1 MPNSVTMN
9 APTPRRIGFLLIPGF
24 SLLSYASAVEPLRAA
39 NRLSG
44 QALYEWSHISGQG
57 RPVEASSGLEI
68 AADHRVGDDGPLDMI
83 LVCAGGNPA
92 LHRNAS
98 TLSWL
103 RKLARRGVRIGGVS
117 GGPYI
122 LARAGLLD
130 GFRCTIHWE
139 HLAALAEEFP
149 QLDIRRTLY
158 EIDRG
163 RLTCA
168 GGIAGFDMM
177 RAIIA
182 AEHGAPLATAV
193 SEWFLQTQ
201 LRAGSG
207 PQRLTLRER
216 YGVAHPKLL
225 DALGAMEDSID
236 KPLSRAALARAI
248 SLSVRQLERLFACHL
263 GTTIGDLYL
272 KIRLDRA
279 RTLVHETALPLLEIA
294 IACGFANGSHF
305 SRTYRNRFGASPRQ
319 DRHSASTPAEA
330 SAGPASQGSGARR
343 TAAPRPRASRLLT

>member
-1 MPNSVTMN
+1 MN
-9 APTPRRIGFLLIPGF
+9 AIAPRQIGFLLLPGF
-24 SLLSYASAVEPLRAA
+24 SLLSYASAAEPLRAA

-44 QALYEWSHISGQG
+44 HSLYRWIHVSAQG
-57 RPVEASSGLEI
+57 RPVQASSGLAI
-68 AADHRVGDDGPLDMI
+68 AADQRVGDDCPFDMI

-103 RKLARRGVRIGGVS
+103 RKQARRGVRIGGVS

-139 HLAALAEEFP
+139 HLAAFEEEFP

-182 AEHGAPLATAV
+182 AEHGSALATAV

-225 DALGAMEDSID
+225 DALRAIEDSVD
-236 KPLSRAALARAI
+236 KPLSRASLARAI
-248 SLSVRQLERLFACHL
+248 SLSVRQLERLFAGHL

-279 RTLVHETALPLLEIA
+279 RALVHETALPLLEVA

-305 SRTYRNRFGASPRQ
+305 SRAYRKRFGVSPKLDRQ
-319 DRHSASTPAEA
+319 PAGSSAEA
-330 SAGPASQGSGARR
+330 SSMQPRSGRQARR
-343 TAAPRPRASRLLT
+343 TAAARPRSY

>member
-1 MPNSVTMN
+1 MKTAVPCQ
-9 APTPRRIGFLLIPGF
+9 IGFLLLPGF

-44 QALYEWSHISGQG
+44 RSLYRWIHVSAQG
-57 RPVEASSGLEI
+57 RAVEASSGLAI
-68 AADHRVGDDGPLDMI
+68 AADQSIGDDFPLDMV

-92 LHRNAS
+92 LHRNAR

-139 HLAALAEEFP
+139 HLAAFEEEFP
-149 QLDIRRTLY
+149 QFDIRRTLY

-182 AEHGAPLATAV
+182 AEHGPALATAV

-201 LRAGSG
+201 LRSGSG

-216 YGVAHPKLL
+216 YGVAHPKLI
-225 DALGAMEDSID
+225 DALRAMEDSID
-236 KPLSRAALARAI
+236 QPLSRTTLARAV
-248 SLSVRQLERLFACHL
+248 SLSVRQLERLFAGHL

-279 RTLVHETALPLLEIA
+279 RTLAHETALPLLQIA

-305 SRTYRNRFGASPRQ
+305 SRAYRKRFGASPNRDRQ
-319 DRHSASTPAEA
+319 SARGPAET
-330 SAGPASQGSGARR
+330 GSVQNPLR
-343 TAAPRPRASRLLT
+343 RASRSLA

>member
-1 MPNSVTMN
+1 MK
-9 APTPRRIGFLLIPGF
+9 APAPRRIGFVLIPGF

-44 QALYEWSHISGQG
+44 RMLYTWTHVSAQG
-57 RPVEASSGLEI
+57 RPVEASSGLAI
-68 AADHRVGDDGPLDMI
+68 AANRKVGDDVPLDTI
-83 LVCAGGNPA
+83 LVCAAGNPA
-92 LHRNAS
+92 LYRNAH
-98 TLSWL
+98 TFSWL

-139 HLAALAEEFP
+139 HMAGFQEEFP

-182 AEHGAPLATAV
+182 AEQGSTLAAAV

-201 LRAGSG
+201 LRSGSG

-225 DALGAMEDSID
+225 QAIQTMEASII
-236 KPLSRAALARAI
+236 KPSSRGALARDI
-248 SLSVRQLERLFACHL
+248 GLSVRQLERLFAGHL
-263 GTTIGDLYL
+263 GTTIGDLYM

-279 RTLVHETALPLLEIA
+279 RTLVHETAMPLLEIA
-294 IACGFANGSHF
+294 IACGFVTGSHF
-305 SRTYRNRFGASPRQ
+305 SRAYRSHFGNSPKHDRQ
-319 DRHSASTPAEA
+319 SA
-330 SAGPASQGSGARR
+330 
-343 TAAPRPRASRLLT
+343 RAS

>member
-1 MPNSVTMN
+1 LFQRDGLTTGMKDSP
-9 APTPRRIGFLLIPGF
+9 PRHIGFLLIPGF

-44 QALYEWSHISGQG
+44 RTLYTWTHVSAEG
-57 RPVEASSGLEI
+57 RPVDASSGLAI
-68 AADHRVGDDGPLDMI
+68 AADKAIGDVFPLNTI

-92 LHRNAS
+92 LHRHS
-98 TLSWL
+98 RTLSWL

-130 GFRCTIHWE
+130 GYRCTIHWE
-139 HLAALAEEFP
+139 HMASFQEDFP
-149 QLDIRRTLY
+149 QLDVQRTLY

-168 GGIAGFDMM
+168 GGVAGFDMM

-182 AEHGAPLATAV
+182 AEHGGALAAAV

-225 DALGAMEDSID
+225 NALQAMEDSTS
-236 KPLSRAALARAI
+236 KPLSRDEMARQTG
-248 SLSVRQLERLFACHL
+248 LSVRQLERLFARHL

-294 IACGFANGSHF
+294 IACGFATASHF
-305 SRTYRNRFGASPRQ
+305 SRAYRVRFRQSPRQ
-319 DRHSASTPAEA
+319 DREA
-330 SAGPASQGSGARR
+330 IR
-343 TAAPRPRASRLLT
+343 AAA

>member
-1 MPNSVTMN
+1 MH
-9 APTPRRIGFLLIPGF
+9 APTPNRIGFLLIPGF

-44 QALYEWSHISGQG
+44 RSLYKWLHVSSQG
-57 RPVEASSGLEI
+57 RAVEASSGLGI
-68 AADHRVGDDGPLDMI
+68 AADHRVGDDCPLDMI

-103 RKLARRGVRIGGVS
+103 RKLARRGVRVGGIS

-139 HLAALAEEFP
+139 HLASFEEQFP
-149 QLDIRRTLY
+149 QLDIRRSLY
-158 EIDRG
+158 EVDRG

-182 AEHGAPLATAV
+182 AEHGSALATAV

-225 DALGAMEDSID
+225 DALRAMEDSID
-236 KPLSRAALARAI
+236 NPMSRAALARAV
-248 SLSVRQLERLFACHL
+248 SLSVRQLERLFAGHL
-263 GTTIGDLYL
+263 RTTIGDLYL

-279 RTLVHETALPLLEIA
+279 RTLVHETALPLLEVA

-305 SRTYRNRFGASPRQ
+305 SRAYRKRFGVSPKRDRQ
-319 DRHSASTPAEA
+319 SAEI
-330 SAGPASQGSGARR
+330 SADAGSGQASSRSKARPA
-343 TAAPRPRASRLLT
+343 TALKSRAKRLST

>member
-1 MPNSVTMN
+1 MAETDTRN
-9 APTPRRIGFLLIPGF
+9 IGFLLIPGF

-44 QALYEWSHISGQG
+44 RSLYQWVHVSAQG
-57 RPVEASSGLEI
+57 RPAAASSGLAI
-68 AADHRVGDDGPLDMI
+68 AADRKVGDDVPLDI
-83 LVCAGGNPA
+83 VLVCAGGNPA
-92 LHRNAS
+92 LHRDAR

-103 RKLARRGVRIGGVS
+103 RKLARRGVQIGGVS
-117 GGPYI
+117 GGAYI

-130 GFRCTIHWE
+130 GFRCTIHWDHMASFRE
-139 HLAALAEEFP
+139 DFP
-149 QLDIRRTLY
+149 QLEVSRTLY

-182 AEHGAPLATAV
+182 ADHGAALAAAV

-201 LRAGSG
+201 LRSGSG

-216 YGVAHPKLL
+216 YGVANPKLL
-225 DALGAMEDSID
+225 QALQAMEDSTSRV
-236 KPLSRAALARAI
+236 LSRNELAAKTE
-248 SLSVRQLERLFACHL
+248 LSVRQLDRLFASHL
-263 GTTIGDLYL
+263 RTTIGDLYL

-279 RTLVHETALPLLEIA
+279 RVLVHETALPLLDIA
-294 IACGFANGSHF
+294 ITCGFANGSHF
-305 SRTYRNRFGASPRQ
+305 SRADRARYGDSPRRESRDSADARMKSCAGR
-319 DRHSASTPAEA
+319 DRICRRDRVAHT
-330 SAGPASQGSGARR
+330 GARGL
-343 TAAPRPRASRLLT
+343 PFEYV

>member
-1 MPNSVTMN
+1 MK
-9 APTPRRIGFLLIPGF
+9 APASRRIGFLLIPGF

-44 QALYEWSHISGQG
+44 RPLYTWIHVSAQG
-57 RPVEASSGLEI
+57 RPVEASSGLAI
-68 AADHRVGDDGPLDMI
+68 AADETIGDDFPLDTIM
-83 LVCAGGNPA
+83 VCAGGNPT
-92 LHRNAS
+92 LHRNAR
-98 TLSWL
+98 TFSWL
-103 RKLARRGVRIGGVS
+103 RKLARRGVRIGGIS

-139 HLAALAEEFP
+139 HMTAFQEEFP
-149 QLDIRRTLY
+149 QLDVRRTLY
-158 EIDRG
+158 EINRG

-168 GGIAGFDMM
+168 GGVAGFDMM

-182 AEHGAPLATAV
+182 AEQGSALAAAV

-201 LRAGSG
+201 LRSGSG

-225 DALGAMEDSID
+225 AALHAMEESTD
-236 KPLSRAALARAI
+236 KPWSRDELARTV
-248 SLSVRQLERLFACHL
+248 SLSMRQLERLFAGHL

-279 RTLVHETALPLLEIA
+279 RKLVHETALPLLEIA
-294 IACGFANGSHF
+294 VACGFANGSHF
-305 SRTYRNRFGASPRQ
+305 SRAYRAHYDRSPRQ
-319 DRHSASTPAEA
+319 DREA
-330 SAGPASQGSGARR
+330 TRE
-343 TAAPRPRASRLLT
+343 TA

>member
-1 MPNSVTMN
+1 MN
-9 APTPRRIGFLLIPGF
+9 APAPRQIGFLLIPGF
-24 SLLSYASAVEPLRAA
+24 SLLSYASTVEPLRAA

-44 QALYEWSHISGQG
+44 RPLYTWTHISALG
-57 RPVEASSGLEI
+57 RPVEASSGLAI
-68 AADHRVGDDGPLDMI
+68 AADNKVGDDCPLDMI

-92 LHRNAS
+92 LHRHAR

-103 RKLARRGVRIGGVS
+103 RKLARGGVKIGGVS

-122 LARAGLLD
+122 LARAGLLN

-139 HLAALAEEFP
+139 HLAAFREEFP
-149 QLDIRRTLY
+149 QLDTRRTLY
-158 EIDRG
+158 EIDRN

-177 RAIIA
+177 RALIA
-182 AEHGAPLATAV
+182 AEHGPALATAV

-207 PQRLTLRER
+207 PQRMTLRER
-216 YGVAHPKLL
+216 YGVTHPKLL
-225 DALGAMEDSID
+225 SALQAMEDATER
-236 KPLSRAALARAI
+236 PLSRETLARRAK
-248 SLSVRQLERLFACHL
+248 LSVRQLERLFSTHL

-279 RTLVHETALPLLEIA
+279 RTLVHETALPLLDIA

-305 SRTYRNRFGASPRQ
+305 SRAYRARFGRSPRR
-319 DRHSASTPAEA
+319 DRSAMTEA
-330 SAGPASQGSGARR
+330 V
-343 TAAPRPRASRLLT
+343 

>member
-1 MPNSVTMN
+1 MKAAA
-9 APTPRRIGFLLIPGF
+9 APRQIGFLLIPGF

-44 QALYEWSHISGQG
+44 QSLYTWVHVSAQG
-57 RPVEASSGLEI
+57 RPVEASSGLAI
-68 AADHRVGDDGPLDMI
+68 AADTSFGDDFDFEMI

-92 LHRNAS
+92 LHRNAR

-103 RKLARRGVRIGGVS
+103 RKLARRGVRIGGLS

-139 HLAALAEEFP
+139 HLAAFQEEFP
-149 QLDIRRTLY
+149 RLNIQRTLY

-182 AEHGAPLATAV
+182 AEQGSALAAAV

-201 LRAGSG
+201 LRSGSG

-225 DALGAMEDSID
+225 EALRAMEDSD
-236 KPLSRAALARAI
+236 KPLSREELARAGA
-248 SLSVRQLERLFACHL
+248 LSVRQLERLFADHL
-263 GTTIGDLYL
+263 GTTIGDLYM

-279 RTLVHETALPLLEIA
+279 RTLVHETAMPLLDIA
-294 IACGFANGSHF
+294 MACGFATGSHF
-305 SRTYRNRFGASPRQ
+305 SRAYRAMFRASPSRDRQ
-319 DRHSASTPAEA
+319 SARV
-330 SAGPASQGSGARR
+330 SG
-343 TAAPRPRASRLLT
+343 

>member
-1 MPNSVTMN
+1 MK
-9 APTPRRIGFLLIPGF
+9 APAPRQIGFLLIPGF
-24 SLLSYASAVEPLRAA
+24 SLLSYASTVEPLRAA

-44 QALYEWSHISGQG
+44 QSLYKWIHISMQG
-57 RPVEASSGLEI
+57 RPVQASSTLEI
-68 AADHRVGDDGPLDMI
+68 AADVKVGDDLPLDML

-92 LHRNAS
+92 LHRNAR
-98 TLSWL
+98 TFSWL
-103 RKLARRGVRIGGVS
+103 RKLSRRGVRIGGVS

-139 HLAALAEEFP
+139 HLASFREQFP
-149 QLDIRRTLY
+149 HLEMTRALY

-182 AEHGAPLATAV
+182 AEHGSALATAV

-201 LRAGSG
+201 LRSGSG

-216 YGVAHPKLL
+216 YGVTNTRLIR
-225 DALGAMEDSID
+225 ALEVMEASTDTV
-236 KPLSRAALARAI
+236 LSRSDLAKKTDV
-248 SLSVRQLERLFACHL
+248 SVRQLERLFASHL

-272 KIRLDRA
+272 KIRLERA
-279 RTLVHETALPLLEIA
+279 RALVHETALPLLEIA
-294 IACGFANGSHF
+294 VACGFANGSHF
-305 SRTYRNRFGASPRQ
+305 SRAYRARYGRSPRQ
-319 DRHSASTPAEA
+319 DRETMREPE
-330 SAGPASQGSGARR
+330 
-343 TAAPRPRASRLLT
+343 

>member
-1 MPNSVTMN
+1 MTAA
-9 APTPRRIGFLLIPGF
+9 APRKIGFLLIPGF

-44 QALYEWSHISGQG
+44 QSLYRWFHIAAQG
-57 RPVEASSGLEI
+57 SPAEASSGLAI
-68 AADHRVGDDGPLDMI
+68 AADCKVGDDVPLDMI

-92 LHRNAS
+92 LHRNAR

-103 RKLARRGVRIGGVS
+103 RKLARRGVQIGGVS

-139 HLAALAEEFP
+139 HLAAFREEFP
-149 QLDIRRTLY
+149 QLDTRRTLY
-158 EIDRG
+158 EIDRA

-168 GGIAGFDMM
+168 GGVAGFDMM
-177 RAIIA
+177 RALIA
-182 AEHGAPLATAV
+182 ADHGQALAKAV

-201 LRAGSG
+201 LRSGSG

-216 YGVAHPKLL
+216 YDVTHPKLL
-225 DALGAMEDSID
+225 GALQAMEGAID
-236 KPLSRAALARAI
+236 KPLSRDGLARQAG
-248 SLSVRQLERLFACHL
+248 LSVRQLERLFASHL
-263 GTTIGDLYL
+263 RTTIGDLYL

-279 RTLVHETALPLLEIA
+279 RALVRETALPLLEIA

-305 SRTYRNRFGASPRQ
+305 SRAYRARYGQSPRR
-319 DRHSASTPAEA
+319 DRGGVSEA
-330 SAGPASQGSGARR
+330 A
-343 TAAPRPRASRLLT
+343 

>member
-1 MPNSVTMN
+1 M
-9 APTPRRIGFLLIPGF
+9 
-24 SLLSYASAVEPLRAA
+24 
-39 NRLSG
+39 
-44 QALYEWSHISGQG
+44 Q
-57 RPVEASSGLEI
+57 
-68 AADHRVGDDGPLDMI
+68 
-83 LVCAGGNPA
+83 
-92 LHRNAS
+92 
-98 TLSWL
+98 
-103 RKLARRGVRIGGVS
+103 IGGVS

-122 LARAGLLD
+122 LARAGLLE

-139 HLAALAEEFP
+139 HMAAFREDFP
-149 QLDIRRTLY
+149 QLDTRRTLY

-182 AEHGAPLATAV
+182 AEHGSALATAV

-201 LRAGSG
+201 LRSGSG

-225 DALGAMEDSID
+225 EALQAMEDATEA
-236 KPLSRAALARAI
+236 PLSREQLARAVA
-248 SLSVRQLERLFACHL
+248 LSVRQLERLFAGHL

-279 RTLVHETALPLLEIA
+279 RSLVHETAMPLLEIA
-294 IACGFANGSHF
+294 IVCGFANGSHF
-305 SRTYRNRFGASPRQ
+305 SRAYRNRFEISPNRDRQ
-319 DRHSASTPAEA
+319 SARPA
-330 SAGPASQGSGARR
+330 G
-343 TAAPRPRASRLLT
+343 

>member
-1 MPNSVTMN
+1 MK
-9 APTPRRIGFLLIPGF
+9 AATPRHIGFLLIPGF
-24 SLLSYASAVEPLRAA
+24 SLLSYASVVEPLRAA

-44 QALYEWSHISGQG
+44 QSLYTWFHVSAQG
-57 RPVEASSGLEI
+57 RPVEASSGLVI
-68 AADHRVGDDGPLDMI
+68 SADRSFGDDFHPDMI

-92 LHRNAS
+92 LHRNAR

-139 HLAALAEEFP
+139 HLAGFEEEFP
-149 QLDIRRTLY
+149 QLAIQRTLY

-177 RAIIA
+177 RALIA
-182 AEHGAPLATAV
+182 AEQGSALAAAV

-201 LRAGSG
+201 LRSGSG

-225 DALGAMEDSID
+225 EALGTMENSTD
-236 KPLSRAALARAI
+236 KPLSRDALARAI
-248 SLSVRQLERLFACHL
+248 SLSVRQLERLFAGHL

-279 RTLVHETALPLLEIA
+279 RTLVHETAMPLLEIA

-305 SRTYRNRFGASPRQ
+305 SRAYRERFGASPNRDRQ
-319 DRHSASTPAEA
+319 SA
-330 SAGPASQGSGARR
+330 R
-343 TAAPRPRASRLLT
+343 TAG

>member
-1 MPNSVTMN
+1 MK
-9 APTPRRIGFLLIPGF
+9 APAPRRIGFLLIPGF

-44 QALYEWSHISGQG
+44 RPLYTWIHVSAQG
-57 RPVEASSGLEI
+57 RPVEASSGLVI
-68 AADHRVGDDGPLDMI
+68 AADKKVGDDFLLDTI

-92 LHRNAS
+92 LHRNAR
-98 TLSWL
+98 TFSWL

-139 HLAALAEEFP
+139 HMTSFQEEFP
-149 QLDIRRTLY
+149 QLDVRRTLY

-168 GGIAGFDMM
+168 GGVAGFDMM

-182 AEHGAPLATAV
+182 AEQGSALAAAV

-201 LRAGSG
+201 LRSGSG

-225 DALGAMEDSID
+225 EALHAMEDSTD
-236 KPLSRAALARAI
+236 KPWSRDELARTA
-248 SLSVRQLERLFACHL
+248 SLSVRQLERLFAGHL

-279 RTLVHETALPLLEIA
+279 RKLVHETALPLLEIA
-294 IACGFANGSHF
+294 VACGFANGSHF
-305 SRTYRNRFGASPRQ
+305 SRAYRTHYGRSPRQ
-319 DRHSASTPAEA
+319 DREA
-330 SAGPASQGSGARR
+330 TRE
-343 TAAPRPRASRLLT
+343 AA

>member
-1 MPNSVTMN
+1 MQAS
-9 APTPRRIGFLLIPGF
+9 APRHFGFLLIPGF

-44 QALYEWSHISGQG
+44 QTLYAWTHISAQG
-57 RPVEASSGLEI
+57 RPVEASSGLAI
-68 AADHRVGDDGPLDMI
+68 AADKAIGDDITPDTI

-92 LHRNAS
+92 LHRNAR

-122 LARAGLLD
+122 LARAGLLE
-130 GFRCTIHWE
+130 GYRCTIHWE
-139 HLAALAEEFP
+139 HMTSFQEDFP
-149 QLDIRRTLY
+149 QLDVRRTLY

-168 GGIAGFDMM
+168 GGVAGFDMM

-182 AEHGAPLATAV
+182 AEHGGALAAAV
-193 SEWFLQTQ
+193 SEWFLQTE

-207 PQRLTLRER
+207 PQRLPLRER

-225 DALGAMEDSID
+225 KALQAMEDATS
-236 KPLSRAALARAI
+236 KPLSRDSLARETG
-248 SLSVRQLERLFACHL
+248 LSVRQLERLFAGYL

-294 IACGFANGSHF
+294 IACGFATASHF
-305 SRTYRNRFGASPRQ
+305 SRAYRSRFQRSPQQ
-319 DRHSASTPAEA
+319 DRKAI
-330 SAGPASQGSGARR
+330 R
-343 TAAPRPRASRLLT
+343 AAA

>member
-1 MPNSVTMN
+1 MMKNSG
-9 APTPRRIGFLLIPGF
+9 PSHIGFLLIPGF
-24 SLLSYASAVEPLRAA
+24 SLLSYASTVEPLRAA

-44 QALYEWSHISGQG
+44 RVLYRWTHISAQG
-57 RPVEASSGLEI
+57 RPVEASSGLAI
-68 AADHRVGDDGPLDMI
+68 NADKGIGDDCPLDTI

-92 LHRNAS
+92 LHRNAR

-103 RKLARRGVRIGGVS
+103 RKLARQGVKIGGVS

-130 GFRCTIHWE
+130 GYRCTIHWE
-139 HLAALAEEFP
+139 HMASFQEDFP
-149 QLDIRRTLY
+149 HLDIQRTLY

-168 GGIAGFDMM
+168 GGVAGFDMM

-182 AEHGAPLATAV
+182 AEHGSALAAAV

-201 LRAGSG
+201 LRTGSG

-216 YGVAHPKLL
+216 YGVTHPKLL
-225 DALGAMEDSID
+225 QALQTMEDSTH
-236 KPLSRAALARAI
+236 KPRSRNELAGRASI
-248 SLSVRQLERLFACHL
+248 SVRQLERLFARHL
-263 GTTIGDLYL
+263 GTTIRDLYL
-272 KIRLDRA
+272 KVRLDRA

-294 IACGFANGSHF
+294 VACGFATASHF
-305 SRTYRNRFGASPRQ
+305 SRAYRARFQRSPRQ
-319 DRHSASTPAEA
+319 DREAISPA
-330 SAGPASQGSGARR
+330 
-343 TAAPRPRASRLLT
+343 T

>member
-1 MPNSVTMN
+1 MT
-9 APTPRRIGFLLIPGF
+9 APIPCQIGFLLIPGF

-44 QALYEWSHISGQG
+44 RPLYTWIHVSAQG
-57 RPVEASSGLEI
+57 RPVEASGGLAI
-68 AADHRVGDDGPLDMI
+68 APDKTIGDDFPLDMI

-92 LHRNAS
+92 LHRNAR

-139 HLAALAEEFP
+139 HMAGFREEFP
-149 QLDIRRTLY
+149 QLDTRRTLY
-158 EIDRG
+158 EIDRD

-182 AEHGAPLATAV
+182 AEHGSALAASV

-201 LRAGSG
+201 LRSGSG

-216 YGVAHPKLL
+216 YGVTNPKLL
-225 DALGAMEDSID
+225 QALQSMEDRTQR
-236 KPLSRAALARAI
+236 PLSRNELASATG
-248 SLSVRQLERLFACHL
+248 LSVRQLERLFAGHL
-263 GTTIGDLYL
+263 GTTIRDLYI

-305 SRTYRNRFGASPRQ
+305 SRAYRARYGQSPRR
-319 DRHSASTPAEA
+319 DR
-330 SAGPASQGSGARR
+330 
-343 TAAPRPRASRLLT
+343 AAIREPG

>member
-1 MPNSVTMN
+1 MT
-9 APTPRRIGFLLIPGF
+9 APAPRQIGFLLTPGF
-24 SLLSYASAVEPLRAA
+24 SLLSYASTVEPLRAA

-44 QALYEWSHISGQG
+44 RPRYTWLHGSADS
-57 RPVEASSGLEI
+57 RPVEASSGLAI
-68 AADHRVGDDGPLDMI
+68 AADRKVGDDCPLDMI

-92 LHRNAS
+92 LHRHAR

-103 RKLARRGVRIGGVS
+103 RKLARRGVTIGGVS

-139 HLAALAEEFP
+139 HLAAFREEFP
-149 QLDIRRTLY
+149 QLDVRRTLY
-158 EIDRG
+158 EIDRD

-177 RAIIA
+177 RALIA
-182 AEHGAPLATAV
+182 AEHGPALATAV

-201 LRAGSG
+201 LRSGSG

-216 YGVAHPKLL
+216 YGVTHPKLL
-225 DALGAMEDSID
+225 AALQAMEDSTERT
-236 KPLSRAALARAI
+236 LSRDALASVAG
-248 SLSVRQLERLFACHL
+248 LSVRQLERLFASHL

-272 KIRLDRA
+272 KVRLDRA
-279 RTLVHETALPLLEIA
+279 RALVHETALPLLDIA
-294 IACGFANGSHF
+294 VACGFATGSHF
-305 SRTYRNRFGASPRQ
+305 SRAYRAHFGRSPRK
-319 DRHSASTPAEA
+319 DRDTIGEPA
-330 SAGPASQGSGARR
+330 
-343 TAAPRPRASRLLT
+343 

>member
-1 MPNSVTMN
+1 MMSD
-9 APTPRRIGFLLIPGF
+9 APTTRQVGFLLMPGF
-24 SLLSYASAVEPLRAA
+24 SLLAYASTVEPLRAA

-44 QALYEWSHISGQG
+44 HSLYKRLHVSAQG
-57 RPVEASSGLEI
+57 RPVEASSGLVI
-68 AADHRVGDDGPLDMI
+68 AADHAIGDDVPLDMI

-92 LHRNAS
+92 LHRNAR
-98 TLSWL
+98 TMAWL
-103 RKLARRGVRIGGVS
+103 RKLARRGVTIGGVS
-117 GGPYI
+117 GGPYL

-130 GFRCTIHWE
+130 GYRCTIHWE
-139 HLAALAEEFP
+139 HMASFREDFP
-149 QLDIRRTLY
+149 QLDVKRTLY
-158 EIDRG
+158 EIDRD

-182 AEHGAPLATAV
+182 AEHGAALASAV

-201 LRAGSG
+201 LRSGSG

-225 DALGAMEDSID
+225 HALQAMEDATE
-236 KPLSRAALARAI
+236 KPLSRDALARATG
-248 SLSVRQLERLFACHL
+248 LSVRQLERLFAGHL

-305 SRTYRNRFGASPRQ
+305 SRAYSARYGASPKR
-319 DRHSASTPAEA
+319 DRRSETA
-330 SAGPASQGSGARR
+330 SA
-343 TAAPRPRASRLLT
+343 

>member
-1 MPNSVTMN
+1 MD
-9 APTPRRIGFLLIPGF
+9 APPPRQIGFLLLPGF

-44 QALYEWSHISGQG
+44 RPLYKWIHVSPQG
-57 RPVEASSGLEI
+57 RPVEASSGLAI
-68 AADHRVGDDGPLDMI
+68 AADQKVGDDFRLDLI

-92 LHRNAS
+92 LHRSAR

-103 RKLARRGVRIGGVS
+103 RKLARRGVQIGGVS

-122 LARAGLLD
+122 LARAGLLE

-139 HLAALAEEFP
+139 HMAAFREDFP
-149 QLDIRRTLY
+149 QLDTRRTLY

-182 AEHGAPLATAV
+182 TEHGSALATAV

-201 LRAGSG
+201 LRSGSG

-225 DALGAMEDSID
+225 EALQSMEDATEA
-236 KPLSRAALARAI
+236 PLSREQLARAVA
-248 SLSVRQLERLFACHL
+248 LSVRQLERLFAGHL

-279 RTLVHETALPLLEIA
+279 RSLVHETAMPLLEIA
-294 IACGFANGSHF
+294 IVCGFANGSHF
-305 SRTYRNRFGASPRQ
+305 SRAYRNRFEISPNRDRQ
-319 DRHSASTPAEA
+319 SARPA
-330 SAGPASQGSGARR
+330 G
-343 TAAPRPRASRLLT
+343 

>member
-1 MPNSVTMN
+1 MSDPA
-9 APTPRRIGFLLIPGF
+9 APRQIGFLLIPGF

-39 NRLSG
+39 NVLSG
-44 QALYEWSHISGQG
+44 RTLYRWLHVSAQD
-57 RPVEASSGLEI
+57 RPVAASSGLAI
-68 AADHRVGDDGPLDMI
+68 APDRKLGDDFPLDMI

-92 LHRNAS
+92 LHRNARIW
-98 TLSWL
+98 SWL

-139 HLAALAEEFP
+139 HLAAFREDFP
-149 QLDIRRTLY
+149 QLDTRRTLY
-158 EIDRG
+158 EIDRS

-182 AEHGAPLATAV
+182 ADHGQALAAAV

-207 PQRLTLRER
+207 PQRLPLRER

-225 DALGAMEDSID
+225 EALQAMEDHTQ
-236 KPLSRAALARAI
+236 KPLSRSELARSAG
-248 SLSVRQLERLFACHL
+248 LSVRQLERLFASHL
-263 GTTIGDLYL
+263 DTTIGELYL

-279 RTLVHETALPLLEIA
+279 RTLVHETALPLLDVA

-305 SRTYRNRFGASPRQ
+305 SRAYRARYGRSPRR
-319 DRHSASTPAEA
+319 DRDAISEPA
-330 SAGPASQGSGARR
+330 
-343 TAAPRPRASRLLT
+343 

>member
-1 MPNSVTMN
+1 MN
-9 APTPRRIGFLLIPGF
+9 GPAPRHIGFLLIPGF

-44 QALYEWSHISGQG
+44 RTLYTWTHVSAQG
-57 RPVEASSGLEI
+57 RPVEASSGLAI
-68 AADHRVGDDGPLDMI
+68 ATDKAIGDHFPLDTI

-92 LHRNAS
+92 LHRNVR

-122 LARAGLLD
+122 LARAGLLE
-130 GFRCTIHWE
+130 GYRCTIHWE
-139 HLAALAEEFP
+139 HMASFQEEFP
-149 QLDIRRTLY
+149 RLDIQRTLY

-168 GGIAGFDMM
+168 GGVAGFDMM
-177 RAIIA
+177 RDIIA
-182 AEHGAPLATAV
+182 VEQGPALAAAV

-201 LRAGSG
+201 LRSGNG
-207 PQRLTLRER
+207 PQRLSLRER
-216 YGVAHPKLL
+216 YCVAHPKLL
-225 DALGAMEDSID
+225 QALEAMEGSID
-236 KPLSRAALARAI
+236 RPLSRDAI
-248 SLSVRQLERLFACHL
+248 AQLIGLSVRQLERLFANHL

-279 RTLVHETALPLLEIA
+279 RALVHETALPLLAIA
-294 IACGFANGSHF
+294 IACGFATGSHF
-305 SRTYRNRFGASPRQ
+305 SRAYRARYDRSPRQ
-319 DRHSASTPAEA
+319 DREA
-330 SAGPASQGSGARR
+330 NGI
-343 TAAPRPRASRLLT
+343 AA

>member
-1 MPNSVTMN
+1 MK
-9 APTPRRIGFLLIPGF
+9 TPHTRQIGFLLIPGF

-44 QALYEWSHISGQG
+44 RSLYRWIHVAAQG
-57 RPVEASSGLEI
+57 RPVEASSGLAI
-68 AADHRVGDDGPLDMI
+68 AADQRVGDDFPLDMI

-139 HLAALAEEFP
+139 HLASFEEQFP
-149 QLDIRRTLY
+149 QLDMRRSLY
-158 EIDRG
+158 EVDRG

-182 AEHGAPLATAV
+182 AEHGSALATAV

-225 DALGAMEDSID
+225 EALRAMEDSTD
-236 KPLSRAALARAI
+236 KPLSRGALARAI
-248 SLSVRQLERLFACHL
+248 SLSVRQLERLFAGHL

-279 RTLVHETALPLLEIA
+279 RALVHETALPLLGVA

-305 SRTYRNRFGASPRQ
+305 SRAYRKRFGVSPKRDRQ
-319 DRHSASTPAEA
+319 
-330 SAGPASQGSGARR
+330 SAGISADASFVQTPSDSQARR
-343 TAAPRPRASRLLT
+343 TAVLRSRANRLLT

>member
-1 MPNSVTMN
+1 M
-9 APTPRRIGFLLIPGF
+9 
-24 SLLSYASAVEPLRAA
+24 
-39 NRLSG
+39 
-44 QALYEWSHISGQG
+44 
-57 RPVEASSGLEI
+57 
-68 AADHRVGDDGPLDMI
+68 
-83 LVCAGGNPA
+83 
-92 LHRNAS
+92 
-98 TLSWL
+98 
-103 RKLARRGVRIGGVS
+103 RIGGVS

-130 GFRCTIHWE
+130 GYRCTIHWE
-139 HLAALAEEFP
+139 HMAAFREDFP
-149 QLDIRRTLY
+149 QLDTTAHPY

-182 AEHGAPLATAV
+182 TEHGSALATAV

-201 LRAGSG
+201 LRSGSG

-225 DALGAMEDSID
+225 EALQAMEDSTD
-236 KPLSRAALARAI
+236 KPLSRDALARAVA
-248 SLSVRQLERLFACHL
+248 LSVRQLERLFAGHL

-305 SRTYRNRFGASPRQ
+305 SRPIANGSESLRIAIANRREPRLIQAHAHTLRPTSQQARVSSP
-319 DRHSASTPAEA
+319 SWIVF
-330 SAGPASQGSGARR
+330 
-343 TAAPRPRASRLLT
+343 

>member
-1 MPNSVTMN
+1 MKGS
-9 APTPRRIGFLLIPGF
+9 APRHVGFLLIPGF

-44 QALYEWSHISGQG
+44 RQLYEWTHVSAQG
-57 RPVEASSGLEI
+57 RPVEASSGLAI
-68 AADHRVGDDGPLDMI
+68 AANKSIGDDFPLDTI

-92 LHRNAS
+92 LHRNAP

-130 GFRCTIHWE
+130 DYRCTIHWD
-139 HLAALAEEFP
+139 HMASFQEEFP
-149 QLDIRRTLY
+149 QLDIQRTLY

-168 GGIAGFDMM
+168 GGVAGFDMM

-182 AEHGAPLATAV
+182 TEQGSALAAAV

-201 LRAGSG
+201 LRSGGG

-225 DALGAMEDSID
+225 AALQTMEDSTS
-236 KPLSRAALARAI
+236 KPISRDELARRTG
-248 SLSVRQLERLFACHL
+248 LSVRQLERLFADRL
-263 GTTIGDLYL
+263 RTTIGDLYV

-294 IACGFANGSHF
+294 VACGFATASHF
-305 SRTYRNRFGASPRQ
+305 SRAYRARFRQSPRK
-319 DRHSASTPAEA
+319 DREA
-330 SAGPASQGSGARR
+330 IRV
-343 TAAPRPRASRLLT
+343 AP